1 MELADGNSEDAGY
14 SPRVGPYNAA
24 RPCASVGAGPVVEAI
39 FNRITAYKNRV
50 NGIWSK
56 YNHHYNGAILL
67 DNRNGVL
74 LGNNSILENSLI
86 VGETDNM

>member
-1 MELADGNSEDAGY
+1 MELADGTSEDAGY
-14 SPRVGPYNAA
+14 TPKQGPYDAKS
-24 RPCASVGAGPVVEAI
+24 ASCGSLKLPPVEAV
-39 FNRITAYKNRV
+39 FNRIVAYKNRI

-56 YNHHYNGAILL
+56 YNHHYIAPVLL

-74 LGNNSILENSLI
+74 LGNNSVVENAII